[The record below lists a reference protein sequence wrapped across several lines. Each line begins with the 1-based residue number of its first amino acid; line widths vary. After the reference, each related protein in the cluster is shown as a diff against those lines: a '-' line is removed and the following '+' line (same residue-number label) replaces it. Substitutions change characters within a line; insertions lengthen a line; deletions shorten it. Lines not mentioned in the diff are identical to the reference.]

1 MGGARWAGIHAHP
14 RRLAWARLGG
24 GREDHPAGGALRR
37 DGRRVLHEGVL
48 HGPRDGQPAAFP
60 RPPQPAAARPGLR
73 ATAGRG
79 RRPAGRARRARGR
92 PGDERDLVARRR
104 DRRTGGRTM
113 DRPRR
118 DSPRGGAGPAGP
130 RGRGGGPRHGPAV
143 HFAPHRAGVTVLVT
157 GGSGLVGSHVIE
169 ALRSQGEPVR
179 VWVRPPPAPAVR
191 ALGAEPVIGDIT
203 DPASWRVAS
212 AGVRGIVHAAALVAH
227 RGTLEDFLA
236 VNVGGTRQA
245 IVAARAN
252 GARLVHISSVAG
264 YGRTSA
270 YTAGAGGVTE
280 DFPLRALAAPAAPGR
295 AYNATT
301 DGKEALTQRGF
312 ADAFAAALGVR
323 VRRLRLPYGVARLAV
338 DLWARWQ
345 LLRRPADYPG
355 IGGAA
360 VRFLSED
367 NPFVTVRAQRE
378 LGWSPPVPA
387 REAVRRTV
395 RWVLANEKPGS

>member
-1 MGGARWAGIHAHP
+1 
-14 RRLAWARLGG
+14 
-24 GREDHPAGGALRR
+24 
-37 DGRRVLHEGVL
+37 
-48 HGPRDGQPAAFP
+48 
-60 RPPQPAAARPGLR
+60 
-73 ATAGRG
+73 
-79 RRPAGRARRARGR
+79 
-92 PGDERDLVARRR
+92 
-104 DRRTGGRTM
+104 
-113 DRPRR
+113 
-118 DSPRGGAGPAGP
+118 
-130 RGRGGGPRHGPAV
+130 
-143 HFAPHRAGVTVLVT
+143 VTVLVT

-179 VWVRPPPAPAVR
+179 ALVRSPAAPAVR

-252 GARLVHISSVAG
+252 GARLVHISSVAV

-280 DFPLRALAAPAAPGR
+280 DFPFGPIAGHDFYARSKRAAEEVLWEEAARGGLAAVAIRPNVIYGERDRLFSPRVVRAARQGIVPQVGAGTNRLSCVYAGNVAAAVVLALAAPAAPGR